1 MEVRTIRNDEL
12 YHHGVKGQRW
22 GVRRYQNPDGT
33 LTDKGR
39 KKYLKKFNKLFSKD
53 EYGEWESNSGKQEHK
68 LVDKFGLESAESIK
82 TAKKVYEKQ
91 RGLMDKA
98 SKLDNDGWNKEYQD
112 FDNLLKKAK
121 CKYQADELRYSDAQ
135 VYCLNRGINPIDYA
149 KKVKKAEDRYF
160 DTLKTETSKILG
172 DIGDKP
178 IPNENYWHKDVKT
191 YTADIIRRRSLMGDY
206 FTSDMLEDLAYA
218 EDTQIMKELAKAAK
232 KK

>member
-1 MEVRTIRNDEL
+1 MEVRRINLDEL

-22 GVRRYQNPDGT
+22 GVRRYQNADGT

-82 TAKKVYEKQ
+82 TAKKVYQKQ

-135 VYCLNRGINPIDYA
+135 VYCL
-149 KKVKKAEDRYF
+149 
-160 DTLKTETSKILG
+160 TETSKILG

-206 FTSDMLEDLAYA
+206 FTSDMLEDLEYA